1 MHGNPFIELAGQV
14 GATWAWVLYGLLA
27 INTLLILVVLFAGPR
42 RWVQALALGTA
53 QTDLYLV
60 WIGMGAGAAGLLTDA
75 RMLPLPCLIPFL
87 VLLAELAAL
96 LLVCR
101 WRLHIKSFD
110 LELRP

>member
-1 MHGNPFIELAGQV
+1 MQGNPFIELASQV
-14 GATWAWVLYGLLA
+14 GAAWAWVLYGLLA
-27 INTLLILVVLFAGPR
+27 INTLLILVVLLAGPR
-42 RWVQALALGTA
+42 RWAQALALGTA

-60 WIGMGAGAAGLLTDA
+60 WIGMGAGAAGFLTDA
-75 RMLPLPCLIPFL
+75 RMLPCLTPFL

-101 WRLHIKSFD
+101 WRLHIKSFH